1 MGESA
6 SSSSAWWKRG
16 GIHSTVTPQG
26 TRKVELAVILV
37 FFFGGVLSIY
47 IYIYY
52 NCTCSE
58 LFLAFQLIVNKH
70 GCPDLLVF

>member
-26 TRKVELAVILV
+26 TRKVELAVILG
-37 FFFGGVLSIY
+37 FFFGGGIIY
-47 IYIYY
+47 IYIYIIIVLVQS
-52 NCTCSE
+52 CS
-58 LFLAFQLIVNKH
+58 LRFN
-70 GCPDLLVF
+70 

>member
-6 SSSSAWWKRG
+6 SSSNAWWKRG

-37 FFFGGVLSIY
+37 FVLYILY
-47 IYIYY
+47 IYILY

-70 GCPDLLVF
+70 GCPDLLVC